1 MFKTCGEGGVLC
13 IMEGWITVMAYAVVV
28 AGVFKETVV
37 CDGSN
42 VMLRQRKRECQS
54 VILSPLETATL
65 A

>member
-1 MFKTCGEGGVLC
+1 
-13 IMEGWITVMAYAVVV
+13 MEGWITVMAYAVVV